1 MASFA
6 GKNDT
11 PSCQALIAEFY
22 ENLLER
28 RYVEAGNM
36 CKLMTATIG
45 SVSPVEVEM
54 IKDCKS
60 KFSNAVIAEAIGLL
74 KLGDLNSGI
83 DLLGLSLI
91 HI

>member
-1 MASFA
+1 MASVA
-6 GKNDT
+6 GNNDS
-11 PSCQALIAEFY
+11 PSCQSMIAEFY
-22 ENLLER
+22 ENLLES

-36 CKLMTATIG
+36 CKLMTGSIG

-74 KLGDLNSGI
+74 KLGDLNMGI
-83 DLLGLSLI
+83 DFVRCKFLI
-91 HI
+91 S